1 MVVFFLEKKPL
12 DLISDN
18 VNVFVVYCFGEFV
31 IFELQFLS
39 SCFQILDV

>member
-18 VNVFVVYCFGEFV
+18 VNVFVVYVFWRVCD
-31 IFELQFLS
+31 I
-39 SCFQILDV
+39 